1 MSAIVLNI
9 SRGFMLMVRR
19 TEAVGGYKFPQNC
32 KLKGVIKIAATVA
45 NAVRLTLSAVFPPE
59 RWVIKL
65 EIFPPGQA
73 ATKIIPNAILG
84 FGCKIRISPKVKA
97 GRIINCE
104 ATPSKDDLG
113 LRHNLLKSDGLM
125 SSATPNITIARH
137 RLSSHNASWLKCICI
152 ESISKPPCFWWFQS

>member
-9 SRGFMLMVRR
+9 SKGFILTVRR
-19 TEAVGGYKFPQNC
+19 MEAVGSYRPPQNC
-32 KLKGVIKIAATVA
+32 KLNGVIKMAAIVA

-65 EIFPPGQA
+65 EIFPPGQE
-73 ATKIIPNAILG
+73 ATKIIPRAILG
-84 FGCKIRISPKVKA
+84 LGCKIRIRPKVKA

-104 ATPSKDDLG
+104 VTPNREDLG

-137 RLSSHNASWLKCICI
+137 RFNSHSAS
-152 ESISKPPCFWWFQS
+152 